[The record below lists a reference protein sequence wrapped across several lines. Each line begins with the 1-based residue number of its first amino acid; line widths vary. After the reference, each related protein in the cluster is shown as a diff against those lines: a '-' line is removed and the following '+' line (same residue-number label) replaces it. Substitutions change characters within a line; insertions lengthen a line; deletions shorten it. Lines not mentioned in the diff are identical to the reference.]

1 LPQAKAEEEV
11 RRWPEIAD
19 LSCRG
24 GHSQRW
30 IKLGSIMTYIGH
42 IGKTT
47 LARWRSNVRLFAVV
61 WAVLQLAARP
71 RYWPRTVRAVF
82 ARQILFTGVEA
93 LKFVSLVAL
102 ITGVSV
108 VVQAQLWLGKT
119 GQTALLGPI
128 LVMVIIREVA
138 PLLVNFIVI
147 GRSGTA
153 MATELANMKVTG
165 EILVLEAQGL
175 DPLVYLAMP
184 RMLGMAISVF
194 CLTIA
199 FIVVSFTS
207 GYICGILMGVGVND
221 PLLFVDSI
229 LKDVHLPDVCSL
241 LAKTLIPGM
250 LTSVI
255 CILEGLSVQ
264 RAITEVPQA
273 ATRAVVRSIAI
284 LFIVSVIVSI
294 LSYV

>member
-1 LPQAKAEEEV
+1 
-11 RRWPEIAD
+11 
-19 LSCRG
+19 
-24 GHSQRW
+24 
-30 IKLGSIMTYIGH
+30 MTILGH
-42 IGKTT
+42 IGKKT
-47 LARWRSNVRLFAVV
+47 LAQGRATSRVFAVA
-61 WAVLQLAARP
+61 WTVLRLAAQP
-71 RYWPRTVRAVF
+71 RYWSRTVRAVF

-93 LKFVSLVAL
+93 LKFVSLVAF
-102 ITGVSV
+102 ITGIGV

-147 GRSGTA
+147 GRSGNA
-153 MATELANMKVTG
+153 IATELASMKVSG
-165 EILVLEAQGL
+165 EIRVLEAQGL
-175 DPLVYLAMP
+175 DTLVYLAMP
-184 RMLGMAISVF
+184 RVLGMAVSVF

-199 FIVVSFTS
+199 FIAVSFAS
-207 GYICGILMGVGVND
+207 GYFCGVLMGVGAAE
-221 PLLFVDSI
+221 PRMFIDSI
-229 LKDVHLPDVCSL
+229 LKDVHLPDVFNL
-241 LAKTLIPGM
+241 LAKTLIPGI

-273 ATRAVVRSIAI
+273 ATRAVVRSIAA

-294 LSYV
+294 LSYI

>member
-1 LPQAKAEEEV
+1 
-11 RRWPEIAD
+11 
-19 LSCRG
+19 
-24 GHSQRW
+24 
-30 IKLGSIMTYIGH
+30 MTWIGH
-42 IGKTT
+42 LGQAT
-47 LARWRSNVRLFAVV
+47 LARGRAVVRVFAVV
-61 WAVLQLAARP
+61 WTVLRVAACP

-93 LKFVSLVAL
+93 LKFVSLVAG
-102 ITGVSV
+102 ITGISV

-153 MATELANMKVTG
+153 IATELANMKIAG
-165 EILVLEAQGL
+165 EIRVLEAQGL
-175 DPLVYLAMP
+175 DPLIYLALP
-184 RMLGMAISVF
+184 RMLGMAVSVF

-199 FIVVSFTS
+199 FIVVSFAS
-207 GYICGILMGVGVND
+207 GYGCGILIGVGVSD

-229 LKDVHLPDVCSL
+229 LKDVHLPDVFSL

-273 ATRAVVRSIAI
+273 ATRAVIRSIAM
-284 LFIVSVIVSI
+284 LFIVSVIISI
-294 LSYV
+294 LSYVK

>member
-1 LPQAKAEEEV
+1 MTFIGKIGQHA
-11 RRWPEIAD
+11 IARMRNATH
-19 LSCRG
+19 LFAV
-24 GHSQRW
+24 
-30 IKLGSIMTYIGH
+30 LGSILWQAT
-42 IGKTT
+42 
-47 LARWRSNVRLFAVV
+47 
-61 WAVLQLAARP
+61 RP
-71 RYWPRTVRAVF
+71 RHWPRTTRAVF

-93 LKFVSLVAL
+93 LRFVSLVAL
-102 ITGVSV
+102 LTGVSV
-108 VVQAQLWLGKT
+108 VVQAQVWLGKT

-147 GRSGTA
+147 ARSGTA
-153 MATELANMKVTG
+153 IATELASMKVNG
-165 EILVLEAQGL
+165 EIRILEAQGL

-207 GYICGILMGVGVND
+207 GYVCGILMGVGVND
-221 PLLFVDSI
+221 PMLFVDSI

>member
-1 LPQAKAEEEV
+1 
-11 RRWPEIAD
+11 
-19 LSCRG
+19 
-24 GHSQRW
+24 
-30 IKLGSIMTYIGH
+30 MTLLGH
-42 IGKTT
+42 IGRKT
-47 LARWRSNVRLFAVV
+47 LARGRAAGRVLAVV
-61 WAVLQLAARP
+61 WAVLRLAAQP

-93 LKFVSLVAL
+93 LNFVSLVAL

-147 GRSGTA
+147 GRSGNA
-153 MATELANMKVTG
+153 IATELASMKVNG
-165 EILVLEAQGL
+165 EIRVLEAQGL
-175 DPLVYLAMP
+175 DTLAYLAVP
-184 RMLGMAISVF
+184 RALGMAVAVF
-194 CLTIA
+194 GLTIA
-199 FIVVSFTS
+199 FIAVSFA
-207 GYICGILMGVGVND
+207 GGFFCGVLTGVGSGD
-221 PLLFVDSI
+221 PRLFVDSI
-229 LKDVHLPDVCSL
+229 LKDVHLPDLFNL

-273 ATRAVVRSIAI
+273 ATRAVVRSIAA

-294 LSYV
+294 LSYM

>member
-1 LPQAKAEEEV
+1 
-11 RRWPEIAD
+11 
-19 LSCRG
+19 
-24 GHSQRW
+24 
-30 IKLGSIMTYIGH
+30 MTLIGH
-42 IGKTT
+42 IGQNT
-47 LARWRSNVRLFAVV
+47 LAQWRATTRVFAVA
-61 WAVLQLAARP
+61 WAVLRLAAQP

-119 GQTALLGPI
+119 GQSALLGPI

-147 GRSGTA
+147 GRSGNA
-153 MATELANMKVTG
+153 IATELAGMKVNG
-165 EILVLEAQGL
+165 EIRVLEAQGL
-175 DPLVYLAMP
+175 DPLVYLALP
-184 RMLGMAISVF
+184 RVLGMAISVF

-199 FIVVSFTS
+199 FIVVSFAS
-207 GYICGILMGVGVND
+207 GYVCGLLVGVGGND
-221 PLLFVDSI
+221 PRLFVDSI
-229 LKDVHLPDVCSL
+229 LKNVRLPDVFNL

-250 LTSVI
+250 LTSII

-273 ATRAVVRSIAI
+273 ATRAVVRSIAA

-294 LSYV
+294 LSYI